1 MQDRVKR
8 PFLALWARGLV
19 WRLVLSAVGLCL
31 SCVCLVFL
39 LIGANAA
46 AEYAVQNDAGTELMV
61 GAVALGCLTAVGLSA
76 IPIYPIWRR
85 GRRLDAIFAPLGMRG
100 KMYAITGREY
110 NGLVEGR
117 EVQARVYRG
126 PTLRMSLSGEL
137 SVRMAVG
144 TRTGL
149 GSALSPLVSANVLE
163 LDDPAFGHLVASSRQ
178 PDWARALL
186 DDSAARGAILRL
198 LRDEGP
204 VEVRNLIVEPGVLR
218 VVLSYI
224 ALAEI
229 TTANLQTWLDDMGTV
244 MRVAEE
250 LPPPALQ

>member
-1 MQDRVKR
+1 L
-8 PFLALWARGLV
+8 F
-19 WRLVLSAVGLCL
+19 L
-31 SCVCLVFL
+31 SCICLVCLLV
-39 LIGANAA
+39 GANAA
-46 AEYAVQNDAGTELMV
+46 AEYAVENDAGTALMIV
-61 GAVALGCLTAVGLSA
+61 AVALGCLVAVGLSA

-110 NGLVEGR
+110 NGLLEGR

-137 SVRMAVG
+137 STRLAVG

-149 GSALSPLVSANVLE
+149 GSALAPLVGADVME
-163 LDDPAFGHLVASSRQ
+163 LDDPDFGHLVASSRH

-186 DDSAARGAILRL
+186 DDPAARQAILRL

-204 VEVRNLIVEPGVLR
+204 VEVRNLVVEPGALR
-218 VVLSYI
+218 LMLSYI

-229 TTANLQTWLDDMGTV
+229 TTANVQTWLNDLEIV
-244 MRVAEE
+244 LRAAEE
-250 LPPPALQ
+250 LPPP